1 MAASQVIT
9 HHDDGGGGVG
19 KYAVLF
25 TLDINTEIVTQLP
38 GLLSVFPP
46 YSIHSSKMAILLN
59 PEITNIF
66 VRNSFLFLYSK
77 SHFDYSSYSLYR
89 VPKKV
94 YSKDIAQHSVVY
106 SIGGQDI

>member
-1 MAASQVIT
+1 MQYFSV
-9 HHDDGGGGVG
+9 
-19 KYAVLF
+19 F

-46 YSIHSSKMAILLN
+46 YSIHSSMMAILLN

-89 VPKKV
+89 VPKKFIQRTLCNRLV
-94 YSKDIAQHSVVY
+94 NTLRNIL
-106 SIGGQDI
+106 

>member
-9 HHDDGGGGVG
+9 HHDDGGGVG

-46 YSIHSSKMAILLN
+46 YSIHSSKRAAILLN
-59 PEITNIF
+59 QEITNMF
-66 VRNSFLFLYSK
+66 VKNLFL
-77 SHFDYSSYSLYR
+77 L
-89 VPKKV
+89 
-94 YSKDIAQHSVVY
+94 
-106 SIGGQDI
+106 